1 MHGRYFSTNTNKG
14 TTKQKLS
21 TFRAPTQLL
30 VKLEKV
36 HPYKKHSMHFA
47 SFVPENIWH
56 LQLTATASER
66 FNLTVTPL
74 KRNYLAQPDVA
85 VISAWKKKRFRFRSS
100 GSVFVH

>member
-1 MHGRYFSTNTNKG
+1 
-14 TTKQKLS
+14 
-21 TFRAPTQLL
+21 
-30 VKLEKV
+30 
-36 HPYKKHSMHFA
+36 MHFA

-85 VISAWKKKRFRFRSS
+85 VISAWKKKKDSDLEAVAQFLFIRWNQCALDQKGPGAQLCYMNNTVKSAN
-100 GSVFVH
+100 